1 MFNSNLNFN
10 KMTINVYIFS
20 CAGSPFMY
28 TVGSTASG
36 GYHKVQAGGPGLEK
50 GEVNGESKL

>member
-1 MFNSNLNFN
+1 
-10 KMTINVYIFS
+10 
-20 CAGSPFMY
+20 MY
-28 TVGSTASG
+28 TVGSNASG